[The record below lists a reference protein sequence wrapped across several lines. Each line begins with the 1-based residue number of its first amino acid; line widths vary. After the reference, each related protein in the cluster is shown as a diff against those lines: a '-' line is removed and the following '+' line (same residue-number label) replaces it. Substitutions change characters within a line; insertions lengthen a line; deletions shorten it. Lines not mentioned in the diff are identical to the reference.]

1 MRHILFDS
9 LFLGLEDL
17 LTKRLPALESFDAG
31 KASKKLLTTQRDK
44 IAALPPAITGR
55 PLADELASTDEQHDG
70 IGAGIW
76 FHTEG
81 YLRHP
86 DTAPEL
92 IDAIKQIRAAFI
104 TGLDELTVTYE
115 AQAMAAKARKDSV
128 ADLTPKLNLFP
139 VAGGTLL
146 NWVQGF
152 LAAGETLDLLLSKRA
167 DAKDRKLAAQLRTE
181 LIGTLTR
188 LRKNLAVEQ
197 KNDANLPADLDAQVF
212 GYFDML
218 ETKAADAAAAAKKA
232 ADAKKPPDPVTPP
245 APPAPPPDA
254 PQ

>member
-1 MRHILFDS
+1 M
-9 LFLGLEDL
+9 
-17 LTKRLPALESFDAG
+17 TALEP
-31 KASKKLLTTQRDK
+31 ASGSIPR
-44 IAALPPAITGR
+44 
-55 PLADELASTDEQHDG
+55 G
-70 IGAGIW
+70 ISV
-76 FHTEG
+76 T
-81 YLRHP
+81 R
-86 DTAPEL
+86 TRAPEL

-218 ETKAADAAAAAKKA
+218 ETKAADAARGGEEGRRCEEAS
-232 ADAKKPPDPVTPP
+232 
-245 APPAPPPDA
+245 
-254 PQ
+254 